1 MIAVAESNTE
11 VKTRTINSRNVALS
25 VVWPKTETVN
35 DSLDLIVRSPLDAIF
50 AEGISWEDAEWH

>member
-25 VVWPKTETVN
+25 VVWPKPETAHATPY
-35 DSLDLIVRSPLDAIF
+35 LIVRSPLNAVFD
-50 AEGISWEDAEWH
+50 EGISWEDAEWQ